1 LRSNALA
8 RIVALLAPSPAR
20 LTLTS
25 IAYLRRFFV
34 REDAALCD
42 DALLVVLCCI
52 YVAGKVEELPTPPA
66 YTADK
71 RGVHVE
77 GLVERALELARSDVG
92 VSLALEKSRRRDSV
106 HRWTADVV
114 RFEMTLLQ
122 GLRFQL
128 ICFHPLRPAL
138 ALADQC
144 GLALGKD
151 ELYSL
156 CVKSYVAGDWV
167 LRYPPAV
174 LATAVV
180 LAAAPHA
187 SDAAK
192 VHVDN
197 AAAVAIAKLL
207 VG

>member
-1 LRSNALA
+1 M
-8 RIVALLAPSPAR
+8 ALLAPSPPR

-92 VSLALEKSRRRDSV
+92 VSLALEKSRRRDGV
-106 HRWTADVV
+106 QRWTADVV

-128 ICFHPLRPAL
+128 ICFHPLRPAI

-144 GLALGKD
+144 GLALARD
-151 ELYSL
+151 ELYPL
-156 CVKSYVAGDWV
+156 CVKAYTEGDWV
-167 LRYPPAV
+167 LRHPPAV

-180 LAAAPHA
+180 LAAARG
-187 SDAAK
+187 DAAK
-192 VHVDN
+192 VLVEN
-197 AAAVAIAKLL
+197 AQVAAVARDIAKVL
-207 VG
+207 VGFVL